1 MANLVNEFINFTIS
15 LDRVGIEYAVCGGWA
30 MAIHGL
36 PRATLDIDLLIL
48 SDDLKKVWS
57 AAQAQGYDV
66 EGLPLHFADG
76 AIEIRRISKI
86 DAETKR
92 LFTLD
97 FLLVT
102 DQLREVWEGRERVKW
117 EDGTAWVVS
126 REGLIRLKTISGR
139 EQDLLDIKK
148 LREVGDES

>member
-1 MANLVNEFINFTIS
+1 MSSLLAEFVNFTETLNRETI
-15 LDRVGIEYAVCGGWA
+15 DYAICGGWA

-36 PRATLDIDLLIL
+36 PRATVDIDLLIL
-48 SDDLKKVWS
+48 TEDLNEVWNI
-57 AAQAQGYDV
+57 AQNLGYDV
-66 EGLPLHFADG
+66 EGLPLHFHNG

-86 DAETKR
+86 DKGSKR

-102 DQLREVWEGRERVKW
+102 EPLEEVWKNRELIEW
-117 EDGTAWVVS
+117 EDGKTWTVS

-148 LREVGDES
+148 LRKEENES

>member
-1 MANLVNEFINFTIS
+1 MSSLLAEFVNFTETLNRETI
-15 LDRVGIEYAVCGGWA
+15 DYAICGGWA

-36 PRATLDIDLLIL
+36 PRATVDIDLLIL
-48 SDDLKKVWS
+48 TEDLNEVWNI
-57 AAQAQGYDV
+57 AQNLGYDV
-66 EGLPLHFADG
+66 EGLPLHFHNG

-86 DAETKR
+86 DKESKR

-102 DQLREVWEGRERVKW
+102 EPLEEVWKNRELIEW
-117 EDGTAWVVS
+117 EDGKTWTVS

-148 LREVGDES
+148 LREVENES